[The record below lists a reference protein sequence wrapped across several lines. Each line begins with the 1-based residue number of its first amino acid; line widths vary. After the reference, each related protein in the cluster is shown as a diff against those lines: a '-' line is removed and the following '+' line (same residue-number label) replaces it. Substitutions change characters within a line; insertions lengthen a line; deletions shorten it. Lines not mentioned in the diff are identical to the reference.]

1 MHDGIHQEEGGLP
14 SFYLSAGWRSPA
26 GCSKHFRT
34 TGLMMPK
41 NYRFTHLLVKGTA
54 TLAVVKY
61 EGAQHQSLLLARNI
75 PSREEGNDI
84 L

>member
-14 SFYLSAGWRSPA
+14 SFYLSAGWRSP

-34 TGLMMPK
+34 TGLI
-41 NYRFTHLLVKGTA
+41 NHRFTHLLVKGTA

-61 EGAQHQSLLLARNI
+61 EGAQHQSLLLARNVR
-75 PSREEGNDI
+75 SREEGNDI